1 MPSACLGTF
10 WQRCCCPSAYSGRG
24 FGFGS
29 LIERFPSARAGPRCR
44 GGRRGRASCR
54 SWPVQMPESFPST
67 VSHRPFSSG
76 RHSPS
81 PYPNSNPPR
90 SPEAPATAPTR
101 IRRRPTW
108 RRRGARAPRTT
119 RQSSSSSSS
128 LSLPSDRSEL
138 GSLRSVSFFAELLH
152 QTSNMFHGRRHL
164 LLNAL
169 AESGRIFLAML
180 IVAAY
185 DVVEALHHRPFC
197 EKISAPSLAGQVP
210 LPPRVEHQQGPQDLL
225 MILRAR
231 DMLGDEPG
239 RRTRI
244 EESDASDLLRI

>member
-1 MPSACLGTF
+1 MSHSPRRCAPPLCTLTSSA
-10 WQRCCCPSAYSGRG
+10 
-24 FGFGS
+24 
-29 LIERFPSARAGPRCR
+29 SARAGPRCR
-44 GGRRGRASCR
+44 GGRRGRASSR
-54 SWPVQMPESFPST
+54 SWPAQMPQSLPST
-67 VSHRPFSSG
+67 VSHRPFSLG
-76 RHSPS
+76 RRSPS
-81 PYPNSNPPR
+81 PYPNSNPRGDRKLLPQHPR
-90 SPEAPATAPTR
+90 AFGGGRPGDGEEPEPGEQRDSLLRHRPLSPFRRTEA
-101 IRRRPTW
+101 
-108 RRRGARAPRTT
+108 
-119 RQSSSSSSS
+119 SSA
-128 LSLPSDRSEL
+128 
-138 GSLRSVSFFAELLH
+138 SLRSVSFFAELLH

-210 LPPRVEHQQGPQDLL
+210 LSPRVEHQQGPEDLL